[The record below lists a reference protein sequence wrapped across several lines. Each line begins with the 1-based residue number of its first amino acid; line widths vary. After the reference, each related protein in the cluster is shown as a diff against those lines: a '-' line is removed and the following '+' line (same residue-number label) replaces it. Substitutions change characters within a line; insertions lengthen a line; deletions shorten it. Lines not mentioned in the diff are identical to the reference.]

1 MSSEDLRRCTMK
13 DQPSPLAV
21 AIACIVLLVL
31 LLVIYKL
38 TAGRIPSE
46 TFDVTICVDGT
57 NVWQTTDA
65 VRVVIDGTGTL
76 VTRRNGAQTKI
87 GNGIV
92 TVFIRN
98 HAEVDTMENTFENG
112 DR

>member
-1 MSSEDLRRCTMK
+1 MINNR
-13 DQPSPLAV
+13 PSPLA
-21 AIACIVLLVL
+21 IIFACIVLLGL
-31 LLVIYKL
+31 MFTIHHL
-38 TAGRIPSE
+38 TFGRIPSE